1 MSSEY
6 FFVPGRKKH
15 LCLIKNRSSEVQA
28 TEVYIPNLPLF
39 SCVTFGDFVIFSWP
53 CFSDLSKDENCVCVG
68 GSGSVVKMLFEIL
81 RTHVKVQRLSPCSAS
96 DSASAKEHSWRQQI
110 MAQELNLHHPH
121 GRPTLNSGVLAL
133 SWSSPECCGQLDNK
147 TARGRSL
154 CLSLCLSSQ
163 SDKRTASAE
172 VPLIYSSIQGS
183 SWEILVR
190 TTTFY

>member
-1 MSSEY
+1 M
-6 FFVPGRKKH
+6 V
-15 LCLIKNRSSEVQA
+15 
-28 TEVYIPNLPLF
+28 
-39 SCVTFGDFVIFSWP
+39 
-53 CFSDLSKDENCVCVG
+53 
-68 GSGSVVKMLFEIL
+68 
-81 RTHVKVQRLSPCSAS
+81 
-96 DSASAKEHSWRQQI
+96 
-110 MAQELNLHHPH
+110 QELSLHHPH

-183 SWEILVR
+183 SWEILEAEKWGTVSICWLILQITCGWVAAAGAR
-190 TTTFY
+190 VGTAMQVSSMRKGTQLFEPSLLSQAPTLARSHTEDLRGTQALWVS